1 MKNKFIYILLFTLIG
16 CLPVSAA
23 DTVTDSKE
31 TSVVPDVTKEV
42 TLKEK
47 KEHKK
52 KKGKSKILIPPD
64 DEDIVLTLDEE
75 EED

>member
-23 DTVTDSKE
+23 DTDSKE
-31 TSVVPDVTKEV
+31 TSVVPDATKEV
-42 TLKEK
+42 ALKEK

-52 KKGKSKILIPPD
+52 KKGKGKILIPPN
-64 DEDIVLTLDEE
+64 DEDIVLTLDGEE
-75 EED
+75 KDN